1 MIDEML
7 GYDEQALEACTH
19 DEHRK
24 RLTSSTVISGYP
36 YLQIFFPLVYD
47 FGLGQDVFFVILCT
61 GFQERI

>member
-19 DEHRK
+19 DHRK

-36 YLQIFFPLVYD
+36 FLQIFFPLVCD
-47 FGLGQDVFFVILCT
+47 FGLGRDVFFVILCT